1 VATAGERDCGR
12 RIVRKENW
20 VVAVA
25 VGVVCVLVVVVFMKR
40 MEAGREGAAAEGGTL
55 TFMEAKEA
63 ALEVIR
69 GREVWPGSA
78 VGVCEAYWAA
88 RGKKDY
94 DEMAVL
100 WPGLASL
107 DMVEMCKDDGDVEY
121 VFGEASADGI
131 EVPYATKGYYD
142 ANKTYNL
149 TMRLTVLY
157 TEHGPRYFV
166 VSGN

>member
-1 VATAGERDCGR
+1 V
-12 RIVRKENW
+12 
-20 VVAVA
+20 
-25 VGVVCVLVVVVFMKR
+25 
-40 MEAGREGAAAEGGTL
+40 AAARLDPFT
-55 TFMEAKEA
+55 EAKEA
-63 ALEVIR
+63 ALAVIR
-69 GREVWPGSA
+69 GRAVWPETA
-78 VGVCEAYWAA
+78 VGVCEAFWAA

-107 DMVEMCKDDGDVEY
+107 DLVEMCKNDVDAEY

-142 ANKTYNL
+142 ANKTYNF
-149 TMRLTVLY
+149 TMHLSVLY

-166 VSGN
+166 VSAN